1 MDGQPR
7 EALVSEMKTATGTET
22 ENVLC
27 SLLHAARALEDALQ
41 CALEDV
47 GLSGEQFDVLSEL
60 ASADE
65 PLALR
70 ALAARVAWDPSH
82 VTLLVD
88 QLAADG
94 SVRRVPDSAD
104 GGDVGRAAITS
115 LGRKRHSA
123 AVERVGAVHRRVAD
137 AMGGVDRASV
147 ERALAALK

>member
-1 MDGQPR
+1 MDGQAR
-7 EALVSEMKTATGTET
+7 EALVGEMKTATGTET
-22 ENVLC
+22 ENVLF
-27 SLLHAARALEDALQ
+27 SLLHAARALQDALE

-65 PLALR
+65 PLPLR
-70 ALAARVAWDPSH
+70 ALAARVAWDPSE
-82 VTLLVD
+82 VTRLVD

-94 SVRRVPDSAD
+94 SVRRVPDPAD

-123 AVERVGAVHRRVAD
+123 AVERVGAVHRRLAD
-137 AMGGVDRASV
+137 AMAGVDRASV
-147 ERALAALK
+147 GRALAALK

>member
-1 MDGQPR
+1 
-7 EALVSEMKTATGTET
+7 MKTATGTET

-27 SLLHAARALEDALQ
+27 SLLHAARSLEDALQ
-41 CALEDV
+41 CALEEV

-60 ASADE
+60 ARADE
-65 PLALR
+65 PLPLP

-82 VTLLVD
+82 VALLVD

-94 SVRRVPDSAD
+94 SVRRVPDPAD
-104 GGDVGRAAITS
+104 GGDGGRAAITS
-115 LGRKRHSA
+115 LGRERHSA

-137 AMGGVDRASV
+137 AMADVDRASV